1 MFLRFA
7 EKLLTSNLI
16 FLDELSFTDLEDGFG
31 FMVVMSFIR
40 ENSIYD
46 SARLTGD
53 CHWAVLGIVHL
64 FIPLVYLL

>member
-31 FMVVMSFIR
+31 FVVVFCFIS
-40 ENSIYD
+40 EYTIYD
-46 SARLTGD
+46 CARFTSD